1 MRIKLKLNSQRN
13 IVLKTG
19 YAVSMQAVIYS
30 LFNKSSADWLH
41 ENGFILRNRSFKLFC
56 FSDILEKGKYNSNTR
71 EFIYPS
77 QISFYISSPIN
88 WILEQIAQNS
98 IKNEIKLGNNS
109 VQLSSIEIEPIK
121 KINEVRTRINTLTPI
136 EVHSTLEK
144 KDGTKKTYYYSPME
158 NEFSEFINNNLKK
171 KWELCFK
178 EKCDGNIKIYPVNPK
193 YNKEKIRKFKGTI
206 IKGWSGHFYLEG
218 DSELIQLAFDT
229 GLGSRNSA
237 GFGMINI
244 VEKKVGV

>member
-1 MRIKLKLNSQRN
+1 MRIKLKLKLNSQKN
-13 IVLKTG
+13 IILKKG
-19 YAVSMQAVIYS
+19 YSSVIQAVIYS
-30 LFNKSSADWLH
+30 LFNESSAEWLH
-41 ENGFILRNRSFKLFC
+41 ENGFILKNRSFKLFC
-56 FSDILEKGKYNSNTR
+56 FSDILERGKYNSNTK

-88 WILEQIAQNS
+88 WMLEEIAKNS
-98 IKNEIKLGNNS
+98 IKNEINFGNNS
-109 VQLSSIEIEPIK
+109 VQLASIEIEPVK
-121 KINEVRTRINTLTPI
+121 KITETKIRINALTPI

-158 NEFSEFINNNLKK
+158 KEFSEFINNNLKK

-178 EKCDGNIKIYPVNPK
+178 EQCDENIKIYPVNPK
-193 YNKEKIRKFKGTI
+193 YNKEQIRKFKGTI

-218 DSELIQLAFDT
+218 NNQLMQLALDT

-244 VEKKVGV
+244 VEKK